1 MDEPTSTSGAEH
13 GGMPVAESHVL
24 LVVVVPSGTLFEAVV
39 TGLLDIGLAGTVVDG
54 KGLMAVIREEMP
66 VFGGLASMLPSGAGT
81 RVVLSAATQEQARE
95 VLRMFQEEFKPSER
109 PIAMALPM
117 AGAVGLRH

>member
-1 MDEPTSTSGAEH
+1 MDERISTSGVEQ
-13 GGMPVAESHVL
+13 GGMPSAESHVL

-66 VFGGLASMLPSGAGT
+66 IFGGLASMLPSSAGT
-81 RVVLSAATQEQARE
+81 RVVLSAATREQARE
-95 VLRMFQEEFKPSER
+95 ALGMFQEEFKPSER